1 MRTGTVRVSSAE
13 LAFEIHGGG
22 AVDLVIEMG
31 LGAAMAEWRP
41 LAEQLTARYTVLLYQ
56 RAGYGASGPSALT
69 RTPEHIASE
78 LRELLEGTG
87 HAGKITL
94 LAHSQG
100 GLYVW
105 QFARKY
111 PELVNKLV
119 LLDPLS
125 PEDYRFRLELTAEE
139 FHRSGADK
147 TAGLRLSGKLTRLH
161 LGWLVRR
168 SMRSAPPLCCY
179 GFSGRETREILALL
193 GNARTYET
201 ALAEYAEAHEAANLT
216 GLLDK
221 TSFPA
226 LPVVLVTHSSEI
238 SQQEIR
244 DYGGASDA
252 QARKIETL
260 WQAVMGAYLTCSAR
274 GTAVRAEHSG
284 HYIHL
289 TDGALVCGLLGL

>member
-22 AVDLVIEMG
+22 AVDLVVEMG

-41 LAEQLTARYTVLLYQ
+41 MAEKLAARHTVLLYQ
-56 RAGYGASGPSALT
+56 RAGSGASGPSALS

-78 LRELLEGTG
+78 LRELLERTE
-87 HAGKITL
+87 HAGKVTL

-100 GLYVW
+100 GLYAW

-111 PELVNKLV
+111 PELVNKLI

-139 FHRSGADK
+139 FRRSGADK

-168 SMRSAPPLCCY
+168 SMRNAPPLCCY
-179 GFSGRETREILALL
+179 GFSGKETREILAQW
-193 GNARTYET
+193 GDARTYET
-201 ALAEYAEAHEAANLT
+201 ALAEYAEAHEAENLT
-216 GLLDK
+216 GLLAREG
-221 TSFPA
+221 FPA

-238 SQQEIR
+238 AQKEIR

-252 QARKIETL
+252 QAQKIETL
-260 WQAVMGAYLTCSAR
+260 WQSVMGAYLTCSAR
-274 GTAVRAEHSG
+274 GTLVRAEHSG

-289 TDGALVCGLLGL
+289 TDGALVCELLGL

>member
-1 MRTGTVRVSSAE
+1 MRTGTVRVPTAE
-13 LAFEIHGGG
+13 LAFEIYGGG

-41 LAEQLTARYTVLLYQ
+41 LAEKLAARYTVLLYQ
-56 RAGYGASGPSALT
+56 RAGYGESGPSALS

-100 GLYVW
+100 GLYAW

-111 PELVNKLV
+111 PELVNRLV

-139 FHRSGADK
+139 FRQSDADK

-168 SMRSAPPLCCY
+168 TMRSAPPLCCY
-179 GFSGRETREILALL
+179 GFSGRETREILSVL
-193 GNARTYET
+193 GDSRTYET

-221 TSFPA
+221 AAFPA

-238 SQQEIR
+238 AQQEIR
-244 DYGGASDA
+244 DYGGASDD

-260 WQAVMGAYLTCSAR
+260 WQSVMGAYLTCAAQ
-274 GTAVRAEHSG
+274 GTLVRAEHSS

-289 TDGALVCGLLGL
+289 TDGELVCGLLGL